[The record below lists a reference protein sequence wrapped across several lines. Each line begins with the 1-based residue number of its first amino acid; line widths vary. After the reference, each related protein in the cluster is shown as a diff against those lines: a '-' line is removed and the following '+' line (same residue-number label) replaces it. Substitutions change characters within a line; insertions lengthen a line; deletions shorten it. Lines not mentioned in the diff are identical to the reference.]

1 MKEAVAEAGATAEVE
16 HVSDLAENARHGI
29 FSTPAVVV
37 DGDVEPSNT
46 IHFSEN
52 ILDAPL
58 EEMVCY
64 CSGVT
69 KAQILDAIQAGVWS
83 LEQLKAATG
92 ACTVGKCAELS
103 PRKR

>member
-1 MKEAVAEAGATAEVE
+1 MEGSLRFRQVKMVDSAER
-16 HVSDLAENARHGI
+16 LYR
-29 FSTPAVVV
+29 
-37 DGDVEPSNT
+37 

-52 ILDAPL
+52 ILEAPL

-69 KAQILDAIQAGVWS
+69 KAQILDAIQAGAWS

-92 ACTVGKCAELS
+92 ACTVAKCAELS

>member
-1 MKEAVAEAGATAEVE
+1 MI
-16 HVSDLAENARHGI
+16 N
-29 FSTPAVVV
+29 P
-37 DGDVEPSNT
+37 VEPSNR
-46 IHFSEN
+46 IHFSED
-52 ILDAPL
+52 ILFAPL

-69 KAQILDAIQAGVWS
+69 RAQILDAIQAGTWS

-92 ACTVGKCAELS
+92 ACTVAKCAELS